1 MHDGTLKIKDATA
14 LVTGANRG
22 LGRQLAEQLLDRGA
36 RRLYATALTPASL
49 ASLVALSPE
58 RVVPLQLDI
67 TDDGQ
72 VAAAAAAAPD
82 VRLVINNAGVMSF
95 GAPLEVD
102 LSLIEHNFTTNCCG
116 TLRITRAFAPV
127 LEANG
132 GGTILNVLSML
143 ALAPITG
150 MSAYCA
156 SKAAAH
162 SLTQALRT
170 QLAPRGIFVAGAY
183 PGAMDTAMM
192 KDADVPKADPA
203 TVARAILD
211 GLEAGRAEIAPDAF
225 SAQAYET
232 WLHDPQALERDFAAL

>member
-1 MHDGTLKIKDATA
+1 MQDGTMKIKDATA

-36 RRLYATALTPASL
+36 GRVYAAALTLASL
-49 ASLVALSPE
+49 EPLVALSPR
-58 RVVPLQLDI
+58 RVVPLELDI
-67 TDDGQ
+67 TNDIQ

-95 GAPLEVD
+95 GQPLQVD
-102 LSLIEHNFTTNCCG
+102 LGLIELNFTTNCCG
-116 TLRITRAFAPV
+116 TLRVTRPFAPL

-132 GGTILNVLSML
+132 GGAILNILSVL
-143 ALAPITG
+143 ALAPVAG

-170 QLAPRGIFVAGAY
+170 QLAPRGVSVVGAY
-183 PGAMDTAMM
+183 PGAMNTDMM
-192 KDADVPKADPA
+192 RGADVPKADPA
-203 TVARAILD
+203 MVARAILD
-211 GLEAGRAEIAPDAF
+211 GLEAGRKDIAPDAF

-232 WLHDPQALERDFAAL
+232 WLHDPQALGRDFAAL